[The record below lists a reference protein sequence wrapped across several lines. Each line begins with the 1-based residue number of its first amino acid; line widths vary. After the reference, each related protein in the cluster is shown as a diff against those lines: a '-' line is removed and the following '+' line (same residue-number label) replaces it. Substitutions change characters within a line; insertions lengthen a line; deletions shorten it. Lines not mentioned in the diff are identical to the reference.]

1 MQVLVNKTAIKIR
14 KSKKHLHI
22 VKRFWLKLLN
32 NAINPLKVRFN
43 FIDFNAKA

>member
-1 MQVLVNKTAIKIR
+1 MRVLVDKMAVEICKF
-14 KSKKHLHI
+14 KKYLHI

-32 NAINPLKVRFN
+32 NAINPFKVRFN